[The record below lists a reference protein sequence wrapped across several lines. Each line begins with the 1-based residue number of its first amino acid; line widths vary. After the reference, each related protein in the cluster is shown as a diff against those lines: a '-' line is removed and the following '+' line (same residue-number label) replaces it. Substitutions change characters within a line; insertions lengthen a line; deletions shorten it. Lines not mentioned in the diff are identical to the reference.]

1 MIKSNKNVK
10 NDFEVKD
17 DQYVCSFD
25 VNEASLGECISVFSF
40 DKDKDFDSKSLSRTI
55 ISDTYE
61 NTNEINNASENS
73 TIYNLEDEVSTI
85 KRSYT
90 LRTSTIRKLNEL
102 KSIHPNLTVSVSTIV
117 DAALD
122 HYYTYITKE
131 SGTFM

>member
-25 VNEASLGECISVFSF
+25 VNESSLGECISVFSF
-40 DKDKDFDSKSLSRTI
+40 DKDKDFDSKSLSSTI

>member
-25 VNEASLGECISVFSF
+25 ADETSLGECISVFSF
-40 DKDKDFDSKSLSRTI
+40 DKDKYFDSKSSSSTI
-55 ISDTYE
+55 LLDACE
-61 NTNEINNASENS
+61 NTDAINNASENF
-73 TIYNLEDEVSTI
+73 TIYNLENEVSTI
-85 KRSYT
+85 KRSYN

-122 HYYTYITKE
+122 HYYTYIKKE
-131 SGTFM
+131 GETFM

>member
-10 NDFEVKD
+10 NDFEVKE

-25 VNEASLGECISVFSF
+25 VDETSLGECISVFSF
-40 DKDKDFDSKSLSRTI
+40 DNDKDFDSKSLSSTI
-55 ISDTYE
+55 ISDTCE
-61 NTNEINNASENS
+61 NTNEINNGSENS
-73 TIYNLEDEVSTI
+73 TIYNLEDEASTI
-85 KRSYT
+85 KRSYN

-117 DAALD
+117 DSALD